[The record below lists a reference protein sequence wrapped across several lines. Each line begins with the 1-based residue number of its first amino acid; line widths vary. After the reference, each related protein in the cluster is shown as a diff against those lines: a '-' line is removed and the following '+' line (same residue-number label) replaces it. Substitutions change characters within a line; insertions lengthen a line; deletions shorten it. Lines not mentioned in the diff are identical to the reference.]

1 MNSVVVDASIAI
13 KWVLEE
19 EGSAE
24 ALALLKTW
32 LVADITPVAPS
43 WLACEIATI
52 LHRGVMDGR
61 ISHAAALD
69 AYDDALL
76 FVTAL
81 PEQIADGRR
90 ALEIAH
96 QTRQTQSY
104 NAHYLA
110 LAERLGLEYWTDD
123 GRFVAAVAGTFPQVK
138 RLALTDRDEIIS
150 DAGID

>member
-1 MNSVVVDASIAI
+1 MNSVVVDASVAI

-19 EGSAE
+19 EGSAD
-24 ALALLKTW
+24 ALALLEAW

-52 LHRGVMDGR
+52 LHRRAADGK
-61 ISHAAALD
+61 ISHAGALD

-76 FVTAL
+76 FVTTL

-96 QTRQTQSY
+96 QTRQKQSY
-104 NAHYLA
+104 DAHYLA

-138 RLALTDRDEIIS
+138 RLTPTGRDETIS
-150 DAGID
+150 DSDPG